1 MYNTDDNIVAIAT
14 LPGKSALNVIRLS
27 GERSLE
33 CYYALTKN
41 TKQPKP
47 RFANLSSLYSA
58 SNNQQIDQAI
68 TIYFKGPNSFTGED
82 MLEISVHGG
91 LIIAKKIISEL
102 MSLNVRQALP
112 GEFSYR
118 AYINNKIDLIQAESI
133 TATINS
139 ISSIDSYYNLNNVV
153 GSLSKEIIAIK
164 NMVLDLIKKIEFLI
178 DFDEEDIDAQKE
190 INNTNIQLKKIL
202 NRIKSLIKKSYSMQD
217 NRGVTKISIIGRPNV
232 GKSSLFNKIINQDH
246 SIISEIEG
254 TTRDIIE
261 KNMFLGTTEISLLDT
276 AGIRKTN
283 NKIEKIGIDKT
294 LEHIDK
300 SEIVVIVD
308 DKNPKKIY
316 KKLKNK
322 ACILVQNKIDKF
334 PKIKKEDV
342 FHISCK
348 KNIGIKKLITH
359 LSTLIDVQIDDIYK
373 TYSFTINERQKNL
386 LIKIETRISALFKN
400 SNTSDLTIYASDLYS
415 LVILFNDIYM
425 PDNKNKIINEIFS
438 GFCVGK

>member
-1 MYNTDDNIVAIAT
+1 MYNTDDNIVALAT

-27 GERSLE
+27 GEKSLE

-47 RFANLSSLYSA
+47 RFANLSSLYST

-68 TIYFKGPNSFTGED
+68 TTYFKGPNSFTGED

-102 MSLNVRQALP
+102 MSLNIREALP

-178 DFDEEDIDAQKE
+178 DFDEEEIDAQKE
-190 INNTNIQLKKIL
+190 INKTNIQLKKVL
-202 NRIKSLIKKSYSMQD
+202 NRIKSVIKKSYSMQD

-254 TTRDIIE
+254 TTRDVIE

-322 ACILVQNKIDKF
+322 ACVLVQNKIDKF

-348 KNIGIKKLITH
+348 NNIGIKKLITR

-373 TYSFTINERQKNL
+373 TYSLTINERQKNL
-386 LIKIETRISALFKN
+386 LIKIEARISALFKN
-400 SNTSDLTIYASDLYS
+400 SNTSDLTIYASD
-415 LVILFNDIYM
+415 
-425 PDNKNKIINEIFS
+425 
-438 GFCVGK
+438 

>member
-1 MYNTDDNIVAIAT
+1 MYNTDDNIVALAT

-102 MSLNVRQALP
+102 MSLNIRQALP

-178 DFDEEDIDAQKE
+178 DFDEEDIDAQKA

-202 NRIKSLIKKSYSMQD
+202 NRVKRVIKKSYSMQD

-232 GKSSLFNKIINQDH
+232 GKSSLFNKIIKQDH

-254 TTRDIIE
+254 TTRDVIE

-322 ACILVQNKIDKF
+322 ACVLVQNKIDKF

-348 KNIGIKKLITH
+348 NNTGIKKLITH

-386 LIKIETRISALFKN
+386 LIKIEARINILFKN

-415 LVILFNDIYM
+415 LIILFNDIYM

>member
-1 MYNTDDNIVAIAT
+1 MYNTDDNIVALAT

-27 GERSLE
+27 GERSVE

-82 MLEISVHGG
+82 MLEISIHGG

-102 MSLNVRQALP
+102 MSLNIRQALP

-118 AYINNKIDLIQAESI
+118 AYMNNKIDLIQAESI

-190 INNTNIQLKKIL
+190 INNTNIQLKKVI
-202 NRIKSLIKKSYSMQD
+202 NRIKSVIKKSYSMQD

-254 TTRDIIE
+254 TTRDVIE

-322 ACILVQNKIDKF
+322 ACVLVQNKIDKF

-373 TYSFTINERQKNL
+373 TYSLTINERQKNL
-386 LIKIETRISALFKN
+386 LIKIEARISALFKN

-415 LVILFNDIYM
+415 LVVLFNDIYM

>member
-1 MYNTDDNIVAIAT
+1 MYNTDDNIVALAT

-33 CYYALTKN
+33 CYYALTKS

-47 RFANLSSLYSA
+47 RLANLSSLYSA

-102 MSLNVRQALP
+102 MSLNIRQALP

-202 NRIKSLIKKSYSMQD
+202 NRIKNVIKKSYSMQD

-254 TTRDIIE
+254 TTRDVIE

-294 LEHIDK
+294 LEHIDR

-322 ACILVQNKIDKF
+322 ACVLVQNKIDKF

-348 KNIGIKKLITH
+348 NNIGIKKLITH

-386 LIKIETRISALFKN
+386 LIKIEARISALFKN

>member
-1 MYNTDDNIVAIAT
+1 
-14 LPGKSALNVIRLS
+14 
-27 GERSLE
+27 
-33 CYYALTKN
+33 
-41 TKQPKP
+41 
-47 RFANLSSLYSA
+47 
-58 SNNQQIDQAI
+58 
-68 TIYFKGPNSFTGED
+68 
-82 MLEISVHGG
+82 
-91 LIIAKKIISEL
+91 
-102 MSLNVRQALP
+102 
-112 GEFSYR
+112 
-118 AYINNKIDLIQAESI
+118 
-133 TATINS
+133 
-139 ISSIDSYYNLNNVV
+139 
-153 GSLSKEIIAIK
+153 
-164 NMVLDLIKKIEFLI
+164 FLI
-178 DFDEEDIDAQKE
+178 DFDEEDIDAQKA

-202 NRIKSLIKKSYSMQD
+202 NRVKRVIKKSYSMQD

-232 GKSSLFNKIINQDH
+232 GKSSLFNKIIKQDH

-254 TTRDIIE
+254 TTRDVIE

-322 ACILVQNKIDKF
+322 ACVLVQNKIDKF

-386 LIKIETRISALFKN
+386 LIKIEARINILFKN

-415 LVILFNDIYM
+415 LIILFNDIYM

-438 GFCVGK
+438 G

>member
-1 MYNTDDNIVAIAT
+1 MYNTDDNIVALAT

-33 CYYALTKN
+33 CYYALTKS

-47 RFANLSSLYSA
+47 RLANLSSLYSA

-102 MSLNVRQALP
+102 MSLNIRQALP

-202 NRIKSLIKKSYSMQD
+202 NRIKNVIKKSYSMQD

-254 TTRDIIE
+254 TTRDVIE

-308 DKNPKKIY
+308 DENPKKIY

-322 ACILVQNKIDKF
+322 ACVLVQNKIDKL

-348 KNIGIKKLITH
+348 NNIGIKKLITH

-386 LIKIETRISALFKN
+386 LIKIEARISALFKN

>member
-1 MYNTDDNIVAIAT
+1 MYNTDDNIVALAT

-102 MSLNVRQALP
+102 MSLNIRQALP

-178 DFDEEDIDAQKE
+178 DFDEEDIDAQKA

-202 NRIKSLIKKSYSMQD
+202 NRIKRVIKKSYSMQD

-232 GKSSLFNKIINQDH
+232 GKSSLFNKIIKQDH

-254 TTRDIIE
+254 TTRDVIE

-322 ACILVQNKIDKF
+322 ACVLVQNKIDKF

-386 LIKIETRISALFKN
+386 LIKIEARINILFKN

-415 LVILFNDIYM
+415 LIILFNDIYM

>member
-1 MYNTDDNIVAIAT
+1 MYNTDDNIVALAT

-102 MSLNVRQALP
+102 MSLNIRQALP

-386 LIKIETRISALFKN
+386 LIKIEARINILFKN

-415 LVILFNDIYM
+415 LIILFNDIYM

>member
-1 MYNTDDNIVAIAT
+1 MYNTDDNIVALAT

-33 CYYALTKN
+33 CYYALTKS

-47 RFANLSSLYSA
+47 RLANLSSLYSA

-102 MSLNVRQALP
+102 MSLNIRQALP

-202 NRIKSLIKKSYSMQD
+202 NRIKNVIKKSYSMQD

-254 TTRDIIE
+254 TTRDVIE
-261 KNMFLGTTEISLLDT
+261 KNMFLGTTGISLLDT

-308 DKNPKKIY
+308 DENPKKIY

-322 ACILVQNKIDKF
+322 ACVLVQNKIDKF

-348 KNIGIKKLITH
+348 NNIGIKKLITH

-386 LIKIETRISALFKN
+386 LIKIEARISALFKN

>member
-1 MYNTDDNIVAIAT
+1 MYNTDDNIVALAT

-33 CYYALTKN
+33 CYYALTKS

-47 RFANLSSLYSA
+47 RLANLSSLYSA

-102 MSLNVRQALP
+102 MSLNIRQALP

-202 NRIKSLIKKSYSMQD
+202 NRIKNVIKKSYSMQD

-254 TTRDIIE
+254 TTRDVIE

-308 DKNPKKIY
+308 DENPKKIY

-322 ACILVQNKIDKF
+322 ACVLVQNKIDKF

-348 KNIGIKKLITH
+348 NNIGIKKLITH

-386 LIKIETRISALFKN
+386 LIKIEARISALFKN

-415 LVILFNDIYM
+415 LVVLFNDIYM